1 MKHKEFIEELSKR
14 SGIDKKSTEKL
25 TITTG
30 DIISN
35 ILSSGDSLS
44 IQGFGT
50 FIVKKREERI
60 SVIPSTGKRLLIP
73 PKIVP
78 GFKPGTT
85 LKEKIKN
92 LNNNG

>member
-1 MKHKEFIEELSKR
+1 VKHKEFIEELSNK
-14 SGIDKKSTEKL
+14 SGIDKKTTEML
-25 TITTG
+25 VNATG
-30 DIISN
+30 NIISN
-35 ILSSGDSLS
+35 ILTSGDSIS

-50 FIVKKREERI
+50 FIVKKRDERI